1 MSDNWYLSAMTAI
14 VDNGD
19 ISNWK
24 LSSFL
29 LVIFISLQL
38 LFPFYAYVNRVNRER
53 DKNTLVFPLI
63 DHFYGVMKKT
73 HATFYFV
80 YVVGLFWWFKVEQIP
95 KKMGL
100 TLITILGS
108 IIVCA
113 LCLYVLMLFTQ
124 VFQFFLTI
132 MAVQKFLLYFHPS
145 SQKHIVL
152 SRKNMQCFIRF
163 TYYLLLFK
171 EAIFFILFWVSIMK
185 EELGEKV
192 TFWNTVK
199 QFELVFFLSTNIT
212 FFASALLY
220 IPIFISVRKLSNL
233 RSVQESKPQIYIF
246 WQTATAL
253 IMKVIYTSYFLFMY
267 FDHLVDMVLP
277 TRVLDIFSVP
287 VIIQI
292 SYLTCNRQ
300 NVITLFASFK
310 GRKLIRELLTPEITS
325 AVSPEPRRHMI

>member
-100 TLITILGS
+100 TL
-108 IIVCA
+108 
-113 LCLYVLMLFTQ
+113 M
-124 VFQFFLTI
+124 
-132 MAVQKFLLYFHPS
+132 
-145 SQKHIVL
+145 
-152 SRKNMQCFIRF
+152 
-163 TYYLLLFK
+163 
-171 EAIFFILFWVSIMK
+171 
-185 EELGEKV
+185 
-192 TFWNTVK
+192 
-199 QFELVFFLSTNIT
+199 
-212 FFASALLY
+212 
-220 IPIFISVRKLSNL
+220 
-233 RSVQESKPQIYIF
+233 
-246 WQTATAL
+246 
-253 IMKVIYTSYFLFMY
+253 
-267 FDHLVDMVLP
+267 
-277 TRVLDIFSVP
+277 
-287 VIIQI
+287 
-292 SYLTCNRQ
+292 
-300 NVITLFASFK
+300 
-310 GRKLIRELLTPEITS
+310 
-325 AVSPEPRRHMI
+325 